1 MKKNDLLLVIDMQNV
16 YLPGEEWGC
25 PSAPD
30 AVRNI
35 CRLLDADV
43 AEHVVFTRF
52 VPPNPAEGTWKDYN
66 IANADINASEYL
78 NDMMDGLKQ
87 YPAKNP
93 VRYPVYD
100 KSTYTSCRVPE
111 VIEIMKTAERIVL
124 TGVVADCCV
133 LATMMEAID
142 NGWKVVYLTDCVA
155 GSTIENEEAVA
166 RIAETLSP
174 VQTLVMSSEE
184 YLSEKNSKSI

>member
-25 PSAPD
+25 PSAPS
-30 AVRNI
+30 AVHNI
-35 CRLLDADV
+35 CRLLDVDAV
-43 AEHVVFTRF
+43 KHTVFTRF
-52 VPPNPAEGTWKDYN
+52 VPPNPEIGTWKDYN

-78 NDMMDGLKQ
+78 NDIVEDLKPYLAK
-87 YPAKNP
+87 YPL
-93 VRYPVYD
+93 YD

-111 VIEIMKTAERIVL
+111 VTEIMKTADRIVL

-142 NGWKVVYLTDCVA
+142 NGYKVVYLMDCVA
-155 GSTIENEEAVA
+155 GSTIENEEAVK

-184 YLSEKNSKSI
+184 YLSEIRK